1 MALQDL
7 TPQLRT
13 RLSRM
18 ERAVGWFVILALLLL
33 GFGFA
38 YYIYNTAERKGWFKT
53 KAPYFTFTVNATGLR
68 VGDPVKLMGFDVG
81 QITEITAMP
90 AEQFDYNVYIQFELK
105 EPFFEYMW
113 TKGSQAR
120 VASADLLGK
129 RVLEVSKG
137 TGGYPTYILYPLR
150 TNVSLAEVRD
160 LPDRQH
166 WLLAQEIY
174 DASGTNVLAEVKTPL
189 TNLDFIAAAGVHHIW
204 IMNTNRKARAI
215 TGIWNDHE
223 ARYDPFTKR
232 TKYWLESEESP
243 AITERLENLIQEVE
257 QAMPSVLSLTNQLIT
272 VLSNSASLTSNLNAV
287 AAAAQPAVSNLA
299 AATARLDQP
308 GALGEWLLP
317 TNLNYQ
323 LESTLTNANVA
334 LTSANTNLSVLVQ
347 NLNESLLNLANM
359 TSNLNQQV
367 QANTNL
373 VSAVSQT
380 IIHADEFVQG
390 LKRHWLLRSAFR
402 TKDTN
407 APPRL
412 TRPPLRSPK
421 DRGR

>member
-1 MALQDL
+1 
-7 TPQLRT
+7 
-13 RLSRM
+13 
-18 ERAVGWFVILALLLL
+18 
-33 GFGFA
+33 
-38 YYIYNTAERKGWFKT
+38 
-53 KAPYFTFTVNATGLR
+53 
-68 VGDPVKLMGFDVG
+68 
-81 QITEITAMP
+81 
-90 AEQFDYNVYIQFELK
+90 
-105 EPFFEYMW
+105 
-113 TKGSQAR
+113 
-120 VASADLLGK
+120 
-129 RVLEVSKG
+129 
-137 TGGYPTYILYPLR
+137 
-150 TNVSLAEVRD
+150 
-160 LPDRQH
+160 
-166 WLLAQEIY
+166 
-174 DASGTNVLAEVKTPL
+174 
-189 TNLDFIAAAGVHHIW
+189 
-204 IMNTNRKARAI
+204 MNTNRKARAI